1 MSARNRRLPR
11 HRAWPLTTTD
21 IEECLGPFMTRVTD
35 LRFLTGQD
43 SGTIVLGAEWIAPI
57 SRNYGRGMPPDM
69 VGFRIDVHP
78 VDAAERAATR
88 AVLRAQALPQLHAW
102 VTRAIDADETW
113 RLTPHQHYWRLT
125 DGHLT
130 HRDEA

>member
-11 HRAWPLTTTD
+11 HLAWSLTTTD
-21 IEECLGPFMTRVTD
+21 IDECLGPHMTRVTD
-35 LRFLTGQD
+35 LRFLAGHD
-43 SGTIVLGAEWIAPI
+43 SGTIVLGAAWVAPN
-57 SRNYGRGMPPDM
+57 RHNYGRGIHPES

-78 VDAAERAATR
+78 VGAADRAAIR
-88 AVLRAQALPQLHAW
+88 AVLRAQALPQLHEW
-102 VTRAIDADETW
+102 VTQAIAADGTW
-113 RLTPHQHYWRLT
+113 QLTDHQHYWRLS